1 MKKSRILTISG
12 KTKKITVETVT
23 KEIRELKFFR
33 EFDEKQQ
40 HLLLELGEIREFGVK
55 EIIIKETQ
63 ELHDLCVVLEGH
75 VTLGITVPDKGRINI
90 GTIYPGQIFSWSA
103 LFKPYISTA
112 VVSADVPTR
121 VMAFNAKK
129 IQAWIERE
137 PEFGYK
143 LMRFV
148 SETLSQRL
156 HDTRFQLVN
165 IVTI

>member
-1 MKKSRILTISG
+1 VLTIN
-12 KTKKITVETVT
+12 

-33 EFDEKQQ
+33 EFDEKYQQ
-40 HLLLELGEIREFGVK
+40 SLFELGEIKEFAVK

-63 ELHDLCVVLEGH
+63 ELHDLFVILEGH
-75 VTLGITVPDKGRINI
+75 ATLGITVPDKGRINV
-90 GTIYPGQIFSWSA
+90 GTIYPGQIISWSA

-112 VVSADVPTR
+112 VVTADVPTR
-121 VMAFNAKK
+121 AMAFNAKK
-129 IQAWIERE
+129 IQAWMERE
-137 PEFGYK
+137 PEFGYS
-143 LMRFV
+143 LMRFI

>member
-1 MKKSRILTISG
+1 
-12 KTKKITVETVT
+12 VETVT
-23 KEIRELKFFR
+23 KEIRDLKFFR
-33 EFDEKQQ
+33 EFDVKQQ
-40 HLLLELGEIREFGVK
+40 HSLIELGEIREFGVK

-63 ELHDLCVVLEGH
+63 ELHDLCVVLEGQ
-75 VTLGITVPDKGRINI
+75 VVLGITVPNKGRINI

-103 LFKPYISTA
+103 LFKPFISTA
-112 VVSADVPTR
+112 VVSAEVPTR
-121 VMAFNAKK
+121 VMAINAQKL
-129 IQAWIERE
+129 QAWIARD

-148 SETLSQRL
+148 GETLSQRL